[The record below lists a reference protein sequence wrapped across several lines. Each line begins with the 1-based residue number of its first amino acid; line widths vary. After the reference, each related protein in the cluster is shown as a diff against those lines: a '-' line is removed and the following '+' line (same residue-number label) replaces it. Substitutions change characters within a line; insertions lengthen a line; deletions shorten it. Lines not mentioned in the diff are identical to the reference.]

1 MRATVTPLKLLA
13 ATLLLLA
20 LAGCA
25 GYQADPER
33 EPVSLALGPVVNESD
48 LPQLTA
54 PLARNLR
61 EAIAHAPGY
70 RLDGAQSAGARLHV
84 TVTGRTRQAVA
95 RDPEDTGRPLSY
107 FQTLQLQLRWEGP
120 QSPPWGPDPVSTVD
134 VETLLYAQPSLV
146 QTERAALNEWS
157 ERAAREVLARLHR
170 PAAP

>member
-1 MRATVTPLKLLA
+1 MRATATPLKLLA
-13 ATLLLLA
+13 AALLLA
-20 LAGCA
+20 VIAGCA
-25 GYQADPER
+25 GYQAEPER
-33 EPVSLALGPVVNESD
+33 EPVSLALGPVINESD
-48 LPQLTA
+48 LPQLSA

-70 RLDGAQSAGARLHV
+70 RLAENSSAGARLHV
-84 TVTGRTRQAVA
+84 TVTERTRQAVA

-107 FQTLQLQLRWEGP
+107 FQSLRLQLRWEG
-120 QSPPWGPDPVSTVD
+120 SGIPPWGPDPVSTVD

-157 ERAAREVLARLHR
+157 ERAAREVLARLNQ